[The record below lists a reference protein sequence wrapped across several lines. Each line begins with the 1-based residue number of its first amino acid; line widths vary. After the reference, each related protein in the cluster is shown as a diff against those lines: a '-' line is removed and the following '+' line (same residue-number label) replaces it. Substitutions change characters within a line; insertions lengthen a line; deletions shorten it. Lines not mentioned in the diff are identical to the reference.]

1 LRTSSREVVV
11 QRFRLEVVSGPDRG
25 AACASRDGEL
35 AIGTAPGNQ
44 LILTDPAV
52 SRHHCTVIATAGGFL
67 LRDGGSTNGTRLA
80 GCRIAAAH
88 LEPGTTLA
96 LGETVIRFVVDGG
109 EVSLPLSSARELAGA
124 VGESAAMRRV
134 FAVLERAA
142 PTEATV
148 LLEGETGVGKGVLA
162 EAVHRLSARA
172 AAPFVVVDCA
182 ALPGTLLESEL
193 FGHVRGSFTGA
204 DTDRVGLLASADQ
217 GTVFL
222 DEIGELPLDLQP
234 KLLRALERRAVFPVG
249 SSTPL
254 ELDVRLIAATNR
266 DLRRAVNDGSF
277 RADLFYRL
285 NTVRVEVPPL
295 RERLEDIPA
304 LVSRFYAEMAPGEAP
319 PAELI
324 TSALEHRWPGNVRE
338 LRAFVERA
346 VLFGGSASPVSDGD
360 PAEDD
365 LDFTVSFREAK
376 REATAAWERRYVKAL
391 IGRYQ
396 GNLSRAARA
405 VEMDRNH
412 LRTLLRR
419 HGVED

>member
-1 LRTSSREVVV
+1 V
-11 QRFRLEVVSGPDRG
+11 
-25 AACASRDGEL
+25 
-35 AIGTAPGNQ
+35 
-44 LILTDPAV
+44 
-52 SRHHCTVIATAGGFL
+52 
-67 LRDGGSTNGTRLA
+67 
-80 GCRIAAAH
+80 
-88 LEPGTTLA
+88 
-96 LGETVIRFVVDGG
+96 
-109 EVSLPLSSARELAGA
+109 
-124 VGESAAMRRV
+124 
-134 FAVLERAA
+134 
-142 PTEATV
+142 
-148 LLEGETGVGKGVLA
+148 
-162 EAVHRLSARA
+162 
-172 AAPFVVVDCA
+172 
-182 ALPGTLLESEL
+182 
-193 FGHVRGSFTGA
+193 
-204 DTDRVGLLASADQ
+204 
-217 GTVFL
+217 
-222 DEIGELPLDLQP
+222 
-234 KLLRALERRAVFPVG
+234 
-249 SSTPL
+249 
-254 ELDVRLIAATNR
+254 AATNR

-360 PAEDD
+360 LAEDD
-365 LDFTVSFREAK
+365 LDFTISFREAK

-391 IGRYQ
+391 VGRYQ